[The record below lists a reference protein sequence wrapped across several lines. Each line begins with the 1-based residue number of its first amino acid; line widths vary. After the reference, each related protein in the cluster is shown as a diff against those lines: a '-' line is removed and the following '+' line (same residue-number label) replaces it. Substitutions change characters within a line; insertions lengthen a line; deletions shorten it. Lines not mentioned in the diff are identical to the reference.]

1 MKTLDFERT
10 VDIFADYALS
20 NEELI
25 NVRGGD
31 GGDQML
37 PPPPPVKI

>member
-20 NEELI
+20 NEEMI

-31 GGDQML
+31 GGDHML